1 MADAIVASEERGKWH
16 WVRDEFEG
24 TARISITNPYEIS
37 LSGLCDLDRGL
48 VALLGDAIDYGL
60 ISLQAENKAL
70 RDRIAML
77 EAASGADV
85 ADLAAAANAAKAARE
100 ADAAGYKA
108 VIAELRAEMARLK
121 GRGSES
127 GNPDVVFG
135 ISSLNITQDPR
146 AAEGIARARSRAKMK
161 GGEK

>member
-1 MADAIVASEERGKWH
+1 MADEIVASEERGKWH

-121 GRGSES
+121 AAFLPGQNGQVKNERAIAFARGFLEAARI
-127 GNPDVVFG
+127 FG
-135 ISSLNITQDPR
+135 
-146 AAEGIARARSRAKMK
+146 
-161 GGEK
+161 